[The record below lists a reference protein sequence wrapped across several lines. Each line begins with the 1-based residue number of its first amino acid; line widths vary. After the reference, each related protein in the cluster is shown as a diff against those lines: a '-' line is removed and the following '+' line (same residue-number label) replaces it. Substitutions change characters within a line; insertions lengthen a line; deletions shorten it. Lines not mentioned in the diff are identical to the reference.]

1 MRALVTGATGFAG
14 RHLCRHLREQGD
26 EVVATD
32 RLGGPDVVA
41 VDILDAAGFADV
53 LATARPE
60 VVYHLAGWSDVGGS
74 WRDPVAVLRANA
86 EGTLVVL
93 EAARAA
99 GVRRTLIASSADVYG
114 VVREDQL
121 PVSEDQPLRP
131 VNPYAVSKVAADF
144 LALQAYLGHGQEVI
158 RARAFNHIGPGQ
170 ARQFVTSAIAARIAA
185 NERDGTEDVPVGN
198 LAARRDF
205 TDVRDVVRAYR
216 LLMERGEPGEAYNIC
231 SGDAVAVQ
239 DLADRLLALAARPMR
254 LVVDPDRY
262 RKVDVPLVLGDP
274 ARLRAATGW
283 QPAIEL
289 DDSLEAILDHW
300 RHVADHG

>member
-14 RHLCRHLREQGD
+14 RHLCAHLRAEGD
-26 EVVATD
+26 DVVATD
-32 RLGGPDVVA
+32 RRGGDGAIALDV
-41 VDILDAAGFADV
+41 LDAAAVGATFA
-53 LATARPE
+53 AHRPD

-74 WRDPVAVLRANA
+74 WQDPLAVLRANA
-86 EGTLVVL
+86 EGTLLVL

-99 GVRRTLIASSADVYG
+99 GVGRVVVASSADVYG

-121 PVSEDQPLRP
+121 PITEAQALHPVS
-131 VNPYAVSKVAADF
+131 PYAVSKVAADF
-144 LALQAYLGHGQEVI
+144 LALQAHLGHGQEVI

-170 ARQFVTSAIAARIAA
+170 GPQFVASALAARVAA
-185 NERDGTEDVPVGN
+185 NERDGTDEVPVGN

-216 LLMERGEPGEAYNIC
+216 LLALRGDPGQAYNIC
-231 SGDAVAVQ
+231 SGSAVAIQ
-239 DLADRLLALAARPMR
+239 ELADRLLALASRPMR

-274 ARLRAATGW
+274 TRLREATGW
-283 QPAIEL
+283 TPTVDL
-289 DDSLEAILDHW
+289 DTTLADVLDHW
-300 RHVADHG
+300 RHAADHG